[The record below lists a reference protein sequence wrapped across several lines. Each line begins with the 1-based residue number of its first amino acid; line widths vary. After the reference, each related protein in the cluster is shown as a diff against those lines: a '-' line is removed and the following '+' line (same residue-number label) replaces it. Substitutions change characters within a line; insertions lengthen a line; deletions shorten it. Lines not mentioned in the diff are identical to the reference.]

1 MKKLLSVLILAI
13 IGLTAMAQSATE
25 SELIRAYF
33 KVTKMAIF
41 EESMGLTEEQGTQFW
56 PLYKKYEEEAAKL
69 NDFRIKYLTD
79 YVDNFENI
87 TDEQVDAL
95 LKGANSYNKKMAAL
109 KTKYYKQIK
118 KTLGSGLAMRFLQ
131 IEEYIQTVIKY
142 EILDTLPFVGDEM

>member
-56 PLYKKYEEEAAKL
+56 PLYKKYEE
-69 NDFRIKYLTD
+69 DCICCP
-79 YVDNFENI
+79 
-87 TDEQVDAL
+87 
-95 LKGANSYNKKMAAL
+95 
-109 KTKYYKQIK
+109 QI
-118 KTLGSGLAMRFLQ
+118 
-131 IEEYIQTVIKY
+131 
-142 EILDTLPFVGDEM
+142 